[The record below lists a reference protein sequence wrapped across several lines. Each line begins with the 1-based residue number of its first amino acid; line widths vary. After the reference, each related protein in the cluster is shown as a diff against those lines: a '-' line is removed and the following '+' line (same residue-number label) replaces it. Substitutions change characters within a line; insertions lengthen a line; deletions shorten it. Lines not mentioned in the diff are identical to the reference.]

1 VIGALCRDVLTKG
14 FNHPTLGKITPLRGY
29 GMDIV
34 SVEKIN
40 NAVSALFYIEN
51 SSPEELEEKTDILI
65 KIIKRSTPQ
74 IS

>member
-1 VIGALCRDVLTKG
+1 
-14 FNHPTLGKITPLRGY
+14 
-29 GMDIV
+29 MDIV